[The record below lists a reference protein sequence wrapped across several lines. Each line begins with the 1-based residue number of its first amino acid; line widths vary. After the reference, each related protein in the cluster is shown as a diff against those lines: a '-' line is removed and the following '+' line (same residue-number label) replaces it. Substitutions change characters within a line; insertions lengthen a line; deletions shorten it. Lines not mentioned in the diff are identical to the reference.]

1 MRIFKSLLS
10 ITVLLMIG
18 FASSEA
24 VCSEYFAPI
33 SCIMSETDAKPTH
46 NCELEYTTNSS
57 VCYSEEETLC
67 IDESTDEC
75 TESTSS
81 KVVCL
86 KGIRPAKKVRC
97 VPGERKVRVRHDYCK
112 GTGYVLNHNVKCG
125 TCYGAGVVRTEDGC
139 TPCYICC
146 GDGRKVDKMCRGKGW
161 IWQCVSQR

>member
-1 MRIFKSLLS
+1 MKIIKSLLLLV
-10 ITVLLMIG
+10 TVLLLTG

-24 VCSEYFAPI
+24 VCPESSTTPTN
-33 SCIMSETDAKPTH
+33 CVVSETNKYSDCDVK
-46 NCELEYTTNSS
+46 YDVNSS
-57 VCYSEEETLC
+57 VCASGEESLC
-67 IDESTDEC
+67 LDEPTDEC
-75 TESTSS
+75 IESTSS

-97 VPGERKVRVRHDYCK
+97 VPGERKVRVKHDYCK

-139 TPCYICC
+139 APCYICC
-146 GDGRKVDKMCRGKGW
+146 GDGRKVDRMCRGKGW